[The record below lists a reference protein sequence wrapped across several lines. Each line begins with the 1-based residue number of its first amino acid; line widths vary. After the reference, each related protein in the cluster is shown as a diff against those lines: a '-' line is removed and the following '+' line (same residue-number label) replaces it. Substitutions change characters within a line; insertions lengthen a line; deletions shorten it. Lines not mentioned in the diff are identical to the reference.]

1 MFESLTDS
9 LSGALRN
16 LTGRGRIS
24 ESNVRDAMSTIE
36 TALLD
41 ADVNREV
48 VKKFCADVLA
58 EALGTEVIRSL
69 RPDEQMIGIVHK
81 KLVELMGTTASRL
94 SFVQPGPTML
104 MLCGLQG
111 AGKTTT
117 CGKLA
122 ALIGR
127 SGKSVLVAACDLQ
140 RPAAV
145 DQLRLVIETAAGAA
159 GGSRIAF
166 YGEPD
171 QCADA
176 QGAKPGNAVAVAQRA
191 LRKAQ
196 TEHFDVLIVDT
207 AGRLHI
213 DDSLMRELQAID
225 SAIEAHEILLVVDA
239 MTGQDA
245 VNSAKAFHQK
255 LNVDGVILTKMD
267 SDTRGG
273 AALSVRHVT
282 GAPIKFVGVS
292 ERWDGLDEFD
302 PSRMA
307 GRILGMGDVV
317 SLVEKAQ
324 GQVDEKEAEQLAQ
337 KMARGQLTMVD
348 FLSQLKSIRRMGPL
362 KQLLGLLPGVGSMM
376 KDIDIDEKQFDRIE
390 GMIRSM
396 TKKEREQP
404 TLIDRSRSKRIASG
418 SGTNPVEVGRLT
430 KQFEMMQ
437 KMMKQMS
444 GGGMAGMKGMAN
456 KMGALREMGAMTSNG
471 GLPGGGMGKPD
482 TAKSRFKQRP
492 RR

>member
-1 MFESLTDS
+1 MFESLTEN

-24 ESNVRDAMSTIE
+24 ESNVHEAMGTIE
-36 TALLD
+36 TALLE
-41 ADVNREV
+41 ADVNREI
-48 VKKFCADVLA
+48 VKTFCADVLQD
-58 EALGTEVIRSL
+58 ALGSEVLRSL

-81 KLVELMGTTASRL
+81 RLVALMGTSASRL
-94 SFVQPGPTML
+94 SFVEPGPTVL

-122 ALIGR
+122 AWIGR
-127 SGKSVLVAACDLQ
+127 RGKSVLVAACDLQ

-145 DQLRLVIETAAGAA
+145 DQLRIVVEGAASAA

-166 YGEPD
+166 HGEPD
-171 QCADA
+171 QCAD
-176 QGAKPGNAVAVAQRA
+176 QPGAKPGSAVGVAKRA
-191 LRKAQ
+191 LLKARA
-196 TEHFDVLIVDT
+196 ERFDVLIIDT

-213 DDSLMRELQAID
+213 DDALMRELESVD
-225 SAIEAHEILLVVDA
+225 SAIEAHEILLVVDS

-245 VNSAKAFHQK
+245 VSSAKAFHK
-255 LNVDGVILTKMD
+255 RLNIDGVILTKLD

-273 AALSVRHVT
+273 AALSVRQVT

-292 ERWDGLDEFD
+292 EHWDGLDEFD
-302 PSRMA
+302 PERMA

-317 SLVEKAQ
+317 SLVEKVQ
-324 GQVDEKEAEQLAQ
+324 GQVDEKEAEKLAE
-337 KMARGQLTMVD
+337 KMSRGQLDMDD

-362 KQLLGLLPGVGSMM
+362 KQILGLLPGVGSMM
-376 KDIDIDEKQFDRIE
+376 KDVDIDEKQFDRIE

-396 TKKEREQP
+396 TKKERATP
-404 TLIDRSRSKRIASG
+404 TLIDRSRVKRIAAG
-418 SGTNPVEVGRLT
+418 SGTNAVEVGRLT

-444 GGGMAGMKGMAN
+444 GGGMMG
-456 KMGALREMGAMTSNG
+456 KMNAMREMAA
-471 GLPGGGMGKPD
+471 GGGMPNMSGASGARPD
-482 TAKSRFKQRP
+482 AAKSKFKQRP
-492 RR
+492 KR

>member
-1 MFESLTDS
+1 MFESLTEN

-41 ADVNREV
+41 ADVNREI
-48 VKKFCADVLA
+48 VKSFCADVLQD
-58 EALGTEVIRSL
+58 ALGAEVLRSL
-69 RPDEQMIGIVHK
+69 RPEEQMIGIVHK
-81 KLVELMGTTASRL
+81 RLVALMGTTATRL
-94 SFVQPGPTML
+94 SFVEPGPTVL

-122 ALIGR
+122 AWIGR
-127 SGKSVLVAACDLQ
+127 RGKSVLVAACDLQ

-145 DQLRLVIETAAGAA
+145 DQLRLVVEGAASAA
-159 GGSRIAF
+159 GGSRIEF

-171 QCADA
+171 QCSD
-176 QGAKPGNAVAVAQRA
+176 QPGAKPGSAVGVAQRA
-191 LRKAQ
+191 LRKARADR
-196 TEHFDVLIVDT
+196 FDVLIVDT

-213 DDSLMRELQAID
+213 DDALMRELEAVD
-225 SAIEAHEILLVVDA
+225 RAIEAHEILLVIDS

-255 LNVDGVILTKMD
+255 LNVDGVILTKLD

-273 AALSVRHVT
+273 AALSVRQVT
-282 GAPIKFVGVS
+282 GAPIKFIGVS

-302 PSRMA
+302 PERMA

-324 GQVDEKEAEQLAQ
+324 GQVDEKEAEKLAE
-337 KMARGQLTMVD
+337 KMSRGQLDMDD

-362 KQLLGLLPGVGSMM
+362 KQILGLLPGVGSMV

-396 TKKEREQP
+396 TKKERATP
-404 TLIDRSRSKRIASG
+404 TLIDRSRVKRIASG
-418 SGTNPVEVGRLT
+418 SGTNAVDVGRLT

-444 GGGMAGMKGMAN
+444 GGGMMG
-456 KMGALREMGAMTSNG
+456 KMNAMREMAA
-471 GLPGGGMGKPD
+471 GGGMPGAAGLAAGKSD
-482 TAKSRFKQRP
+482 AAKSKFKQRP